1 MERLGDLEP
10 LVDALP
16 NADAAQ
22 LRSCSRQGPTP
33 VGHGGTFGKHKRK
46 ISPRKM
52 SVWSLNIGFAERNL
66 EIFVQE
72 KGDMHMIVYVYCTL
86 W

>member
-52 SVWSLNIGFAERNL
+52 GV
-66 EIFVQE
+66 
-72 KGDMHMIVYVYCTL
+72 
-86 W
+86 

>member
-22 LRSCSRQGPTP
+22 LRSCSRQGPWRL
-33 VGHGGTFGKHKRK
+33 GGTWWDFWQAQKKD
-46 ISPRKM
+46 
-52 SVWSLNIGFAERNL
+52 FAKKKWV
-66 EIFVQE
+66 F
-72 KGDMHMIVYVYCTL
+72 DH
-86 W
+86 